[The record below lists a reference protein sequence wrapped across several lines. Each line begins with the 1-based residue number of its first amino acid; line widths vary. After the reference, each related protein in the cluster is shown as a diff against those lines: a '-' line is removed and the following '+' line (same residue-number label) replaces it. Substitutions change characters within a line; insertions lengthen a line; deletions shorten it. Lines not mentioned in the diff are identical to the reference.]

1 MTFAHAISRA
11 ASLLAPALLLVACG
25 AKVTV
30 ANSTGSGGSGTTG
43 TGGGPAMT
51 ATSASGTGG
60 NGACVGLSEIN
71 CLQAP
76 KACAPVY
83 DDHCCPTCDAVG
95 GCADCID
102 LRFHHCAPIGEVC
115 TGKPTCGVVPAW
127 ACNGG
132 KADCAID
139 PGGSAT
145 PCHTVAGC
153 TAAFCETDVTCDV
166 DPVCHPV
173 TAAMCGILCDQ
184 PPPPCPMGT
193 YPEGDGSCYTG
204 SCIAF
209 ELCNGP

>member
-1 MTFAHAISRA
+1 MTSAHAIMA
-11 ASLLAPALLLVACG
+11 ATGALLLVACG
-25 AKVTV
+25 SSVSV
-30 ANSTGSGGSGTTG
+30 PSSSSTGSGGAGGATVTTTASSSGS
-43 TGGGPAMT
+43 GG
-51 ATSASGTGG
+51 SGA
-60 NGACVGLSEIN
+60 NGACVSLSEIS

-83 DDHCCPTCDAVG
+83 DDHCCPMCDPVG

-102 LRFHHCAPIGEVC
+102 IRFHHCAPLGDVC
-115 TGKPTCGVVPAW
+115 GTQPSCGIVPPW
-127 ACNGG
+127 ACTGG
-132 KADCAID
+132 KAECGID

-153 TAAFCETDVTCDV
+153 TAAFCETDVTCKT

-173 TAAMCGILCDQ
+173 TAAMCTVLCDQ